1 VKHTETP
8 TLKDVAEHAGVSFKT
23 VSNVV
28 NNRSSE
34 VSVETRD
41 RVLESISAL
50 SYRPNVAAR
59 HMRKGQAGVL
69 ALAIPDLINPY
80 FAALSTAVVEA
91 AEAHQHAML
100 IEHTGGRRA
109 SEVLIASGFSRHL
122 LDGVILNPIS
132 LEIED
137 LADINVPIVLLGE
150 RLLGAPYDHV
160 VIDNVAA
167 ARLVMQHLLGLGRRR
182 IAAVD
187 LREERGDTP
196 RLRLRGYTETL
207 TQAGIAI
214 DQSLIVSTPTTRH
227 GRMEGIESMRRLL
240 ALEHPPDAVLCFND
254 LVALGAMRVLQ
265 DAGYRVPDDVAV
277 VGFDDIEEGRY
288 AAPRLTT
295 IAPDKVEIGRLAVSI
310 LLGRVNGSRTVPSEL
325 IQPPFQLIV
334 RESTAGPTGAAY
346 P

>member
-100 IEHTGGRRA
+100 IEHTGK
-109 SEVLIASGFSRHL
+109 
-122 LDGVILNPIS
+122 
-132 LEIED
+132 
-137 LADINVPIVLLGE
+137 
-150 RLLGAPYDHV
+150 
-160 VIDNVAA
+160 
-167 ARLVMQHLLGLGRRR
+167 
-182 IAAVD
+182 
-187 LREERGDTP
+187 
-196 RLRLRGYTETL
+196 
-207 TQAGIAI
+207 
-214 DQSLIVSTPTTRH
+214 TR
-227 GRMEGIESMRRLL
+227 
-240 ALEHPPDAVLCFND
+240 
-254 LVALGAMRVLQ
+254 
-265 DAGYRVPDDVAV
+265 
-277 VGFDDIEEGRY
+277 
-288 AAPRLTT
+288 
-295 IAPDKVEIGRLAVSI
+295 
-310 LLGRVNGSRTVPSEL
+310 
-325 IQPPFQLIV
+325 
-334 RESTAGPTGAAY
+334 
-346 P
+346 